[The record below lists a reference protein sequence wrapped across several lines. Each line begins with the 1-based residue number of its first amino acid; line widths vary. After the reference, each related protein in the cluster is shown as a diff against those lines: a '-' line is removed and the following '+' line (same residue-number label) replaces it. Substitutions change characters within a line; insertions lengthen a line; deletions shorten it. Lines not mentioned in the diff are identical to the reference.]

1 MLPIEKACKW
11 KGSYYM
17 RSEVTVKIK
26 PKFIKEIKSG
36 YPLILKDAIQ
46 NLNDVREEGTIIKVV
61 DEKNNFV
68 GKGYYGKQ
76 NKGYGWILTRKESE
90 QINQSFFESK
100 IKSALHKRK
109 QFYKSSDTTA
119 FRVVNGEG
127 DGLGGLIID
136 YYDSYY
142 VVSWYSEGIYTFRDE
157 IIAAL
162 QKVANFK
169 GIYEKKRFD
178 TKGKYIE
185 GDDFVAGERGEFPLI
200 VKENGVNFA
209 VYLNDGA
216 MVGVFLDQRNV
227 RKQIRDKYAK
237 GRTVLNMFSYTG
249 AFSVFAALGGASK
262 TTSVDLANRSLSKT
276 IEQFSVNEID
286 YEAQDIIVEDV
297 FLYFKYA
304 AKKKMKFD
312 MVVLDPPSFARSK
325 KYTFSAAKDYKNL
338 LKETIAITE
347 NNGIIV
353 ASTNC
358 SAFDMKKFK
367 GFIDTAFKEMNGKY
381 KILEEHS
388 LPEDFRTID
397 QFKEGDYLKVV
408 FIEKIKG

>member
-1 MLPIEKACKW
+1 
-11 KGSYYM
+11 M

-46 NLNDVREEGTIIKVV
+46 NLNDVQEEGTIIKVV
-61 DEKNNFV
+61 DEKNQFI

-119 FRVVNGEG
+119 FRALNGEG

-136 YYDSYY
+136 YYDGYY

-276 IEQFSVNEID
+276 IEQFSVNEVD

-381 KILEEHS
+381 KMLEEHS

>member
-1 MLPIEKACKW
+1 
-11 KGSYYM
+11 M
-17 RSEVTVKIK
+17 RSEVTIKIK

-46 NLNDVREEGTIIKVV
+46 NLNDVREEGTIINVV
-61 DEKNNFV
+61 DEKNQFI

-76 NKGYGWILTRKESE
+76 NKGYGWILTRKEKE
-90 QINQSFFESK
+90 QINQLFFESK

-109 QFYKSSDTTA
+109 DFYKSNDTTA
-119 FRVVNGEG
+119 FRALNGEG

-136 YYDSYY
+136 YYDGYY
-142 VVSWYSEGIYTFRDE
+142 VISWYSEGVYTFRDE

-358 SAFDMKKFK
+358 SAFDMKKFN